1 MKITNNHKGP
11 LGLPDGTIL
20 RPDEQTPVA
29 NWEQMKKNSVV
40 QGWLKAEI
48 LSAEGGSTS
57 TSTKAPAQ
65 DVLNGSNVLPANIEL
80 AEGVSVQLG
89 EVVRRTHEASA
100 LSVADWNAL
109 GDGDREARL
118 AATVLELQAAA
129 ETEADAKKGAA
140 EAPSTGAE
148 AEKAKASSTPGSTAQ
163 NPSAADKDA
172 LIARAKE
179 LGIDAKGN
187 WGVPKLQAA
196 IAEAEKAKAAGSN
209 PGGEVQS

>member
-20 RPDEQTPVA
+20 PPGVQTPVDG
-29 NWEQMKKNSVV
+29 WEQLKKNSVV

-48 LSAEGGSTS
+48 LTAEGGSTS
-57 TSTKAPAQ
+57 TKAAAK
-65 DVLNGSNVLPANIEL
+65 DVLVGSNVLPSNIEL
-80 AEGVSVQLG
+80 AEGVTVQLG
-89 EVVRRTHEASA
+89 EVVRRTHEASG

-129 ETEADAKKGAA
+129 EAEAEAKKGEGNAA
-140 EAPSTGAE
+140 AAAAAE
-148 AEKAKASSTPGSTAQ
+148 AEKAKASGGTGTQ
-163 NPSAADKDA
+163 NPPVADKDA
-172 LIARAKE
+172 LLARAKE
-179 LGIDAKGN
+179 LGIEAKGT

-196 IAEAEKAKAAGSN
+196 IAEAEGKK
-209 PGGEVQS
+209 GEG